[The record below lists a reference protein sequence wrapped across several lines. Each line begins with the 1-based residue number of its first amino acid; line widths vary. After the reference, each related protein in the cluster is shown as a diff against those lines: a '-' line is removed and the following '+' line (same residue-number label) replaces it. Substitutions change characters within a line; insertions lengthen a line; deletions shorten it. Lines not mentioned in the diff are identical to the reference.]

1 MSSDSVDWTVYVP
14 LVLKEIGH
22 EAAKSSVVVHVKLN
36 TDSDSGPWRLSV
48 MVQLVRNQQRK

>member
-1 MSSDSVDWTVYVP
+1 MSVGRTKVSAVSSDSIDWTVYVP

-36 TDSDSGPWRLSV
+36 TDSDSGP
-48 MVQLVRNQQRK
+48 